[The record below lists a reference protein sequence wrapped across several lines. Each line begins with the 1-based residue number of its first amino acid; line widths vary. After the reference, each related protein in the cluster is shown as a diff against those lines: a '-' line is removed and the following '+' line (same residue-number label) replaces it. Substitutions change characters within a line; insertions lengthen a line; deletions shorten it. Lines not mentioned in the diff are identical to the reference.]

1 MPVDRLSRA
10 LPMGLLWGWLPC
22 GLVYST
28 LAWALT
34 QGNAAHSALLM
45 FFFGLGTLPA
55 MIATGL
61 LATRITALRQSRWFR
76 SIMGIALI
84 LFGIWTIPM
93 VQQLFTAT
101 DPRLIMLKK
110 PRQQNGYNPVAVGGI
125 GDIVREALR
134 PWMAEA
140 QRTWMYL

>member
-1 MPVDRLSRA
+1 
-10 LPMGLLWGWLPC
+10 
-22 GLVYST
+22 
-28 LAWALT
+28 
-34 QGNAAHSALLM
+34 
-45 FFFGLGTLPA
+45 

-125 GDIVREALR
+125 GDIVRGSSEAMDGR
-134 PWMAEA
+134 SAAYMDVFIAFP
-140 QRTWMYL
+140 